1 MSSKQRNAE
10 KRSERYNQILTDAE
24 RAYVM
29 DQVANDVDTHYT
41 HALAKIAKLN
51 AALAQIAEDE
61 SISRSE
67 MVAIASHALGSQ
79 SDGGADGD

>member
-1 MSSKQRNAE
+1 
-10 KRSERYNQILTDAE
+10 
-24 RAYVM
+24 
-29 DQVANDVDTHYT
+29 
-41 HALAKIAKLN
+41 LAKIAKLN

-79 SDGGADGD
+79 SDGGAEHE